1 MNPKDITKKPVKEKL
16 SIFRRDEQGRIIVD
30 DREEIKQLNK
40 KNNELKIAQEQ
51 MDDLKKKNYLSLSP
65 EDKEKVYEYNFEKI
79 CEKMQRK
86 LSDEKLNE
94 ITDWFFLKILS
105 LTIDEFGIKDKI
117 IKKDMK
123 NGLDMVDDTGGG
135 LRKIRNGFFDAI
147 EDTVWCVAVKIKPKG
162 QKKVDE
168 DKK

>member
-79 CEKMQRK
+79 CEKMQRE

-117 IKKDMK
+117 IIKDMK
-123 NGLDMVDDTGGG
+123 NGLVWNEKEEG
-135 LRKIRNGFFDAI
+135 LLFLLKDNETFKKIYNTHEITIYGVRLN
-147 EDTVWCVAVKIKPKG
+147 
-162 QKKVDE
+162 
-168 DKK
+168 

>member
-135 LRKIRNGFFDAI
+135 LRKIRNGFFVAI